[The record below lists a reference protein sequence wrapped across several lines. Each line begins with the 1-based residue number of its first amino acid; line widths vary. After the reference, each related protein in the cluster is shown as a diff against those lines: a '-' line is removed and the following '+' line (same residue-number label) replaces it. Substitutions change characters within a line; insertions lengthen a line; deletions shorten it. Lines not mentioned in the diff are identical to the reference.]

1 MQRLSS
7 NTSIVLFSPWP
18 AAAQT
23 GCSLCSVTPRRGGE
37 HKNIIR
43 ISIFALSCFI
53 YFLSQLI
60 TGTPLKLLAVMWYKL
75 QDMGRRLQI
84 ARLYFNDFCRLKACS
99 ENSEMRKSGNHHFK
113 RLNFLSGLRCSIIIF
128 SPGCT
133 VRAARCSAR
142 RMPGRPAL
150 RPWCRARSCGC
161 GVRGSGGESRS

>member
-1 MQRLSS
+1 MLYLLSITTS
-7 NTSIVLFSPWP
+7 NWHTYKTLGRYVIQVARYGLYL
-18 AAAQT
+18 
-23 GCSLCSVTPRRGGE
+23 GC
-37 HKNIIR
+37 
-43 ISIFALSCFI
+43 
-53 YFLSQLI
+53 
-60 TGTPLKLLAVMWYKL
+60 
-75 QDMGRRLQI
+75 RLQI